1 MRCPRRLGFA
11 LVLVFFAL
19 AATVQSHDEPPK
31 TQAEKA
37 EQARNRN
44 KFKERGVKLQQLW
57 IVKQNDTTQIVD
69 SNLFLANRF
78 DRSGNLVEQ
87 IVFDKA
93 NNSRSVSLYDDQCQW
108 LEELSYSGD
117 TLEER
122 NVFVYNRSGVIDRIV
137 SYDNQ
142 GQITGQLGYQYRD
155 SAQQISVTKTGP
167 PDSLQYTILYFFE
180 PESNFERQTEAVQ
193 TNADGTLRIR
203 ARNEFDAKQKAR
215 KLVFGSDGKLTHSFS
230 YSYTGDGELSE
241 IRKYTPSDSLTF
253 RQTYLYEP
261 GGLLSAVVERDADGA
276 IKRTLCYV
284 YEYFDVIR

>member
-1 MRCPRRLGFA
+1 MKCPRRLGFA

-69 SNLFLANRF
+69 SSLFLANRF

-122 NVFVYNRSGVIDRIV
+122 NVFVYNRGGVIDRVV

-142 GQITGQLGYQYRD
+142 GRITGQLDYQYRD

-167 PDSLQYTILYFFE
+167 PDSLQYTILYSFE
-180 PESNFERQTEAVQ
+180 PSSNFERQLEAVQ
-193 TNADGTLRIR
+193 RNSDGSLKMK
-203 ARNEFDAKQKAR
+203 AQNLFEGKQRTR
-215 KLVFGSDGKLTHSFS
+215 KLVFGPDGKLLHSFS
-230 YSYTGDGELSE
+230 YSFTSESEVSE
-241 IRKYTPSDSLTF
+241 IRKYTPHDSLVF
-253 RQTYLYEP
+253 RQTYQYTP
-261 GGLLSAVVERDADGA
+261 NGLLSTIVERDAGDT
-276 IKRTLCYV
+276 IKRTLQYV
-284 YEYFDVIR
+284 YEYFDMVR